1 MTRNKEQK
9 IFLLIAFMSFPIY
22 AENMF
27 DDSSKINAT
36 CTSSSGLSIY
46 DISLNSEI
54 NSYGEIR
61 YRFAEQDVFYIARV
75 VKKENNML
83 MGIAEFLESRTGD
96 TSGRSW
102 IFTYDIEKKILT
114 DNENIEAKCK

>member
-1 MTRNKEQK
+1 MKEKQIK

-27 DDSSKINAT
+27 DNLFEINAS
-36 CTSSSGLSIY
+36 CISSSGLSIY

-61 YRFAEQDVFYIARV
+61 YRFAEQDVFYTARV
-75 VKKENNML
+75 VKKENNIL

-102 IFTYDIEKKILT
+102 VFTYDIEKKILT
-114 DNENIEAKCK
+114 DNDNIEAKCK

>member
-1 MTRNKEQK
+1 MKEKQIK

-22 AENMF
+22 SENMF
-27 DDSSKINAT
+27 DNLFEINAS
-36 CTSSSGLSIY
+36 CISSSGLSIY

-61 YRFAEQDVFYIARV
+61 YRFAEQDVFYTARV
-75 VKKENNML
+75 VKKENNIL

-102 IFTYDIEKKILT
+102 VFTYDIEKKILT
-114 DNENIEAKCK
+114 DNDNIEAKCK